1 LFFLREE
8 IPKDKGTLLKL
19 FLLGVI
25 NALGV
30 ICTTIALVTE
40 TSGISAILTYTQPL
54 FVFFLS
60 VLFLRSEIHLVRLL
74 GAFVGFFGVT
84 LLATSRSELFHVI
97 PFSSGLLLLGAFLW
111 AVTIVYYKRALSD
124 VNYVVTTMF
133 QLVVGSLFL
142 VPLASVSEGLSLPLT
157 LAYILMI
164 GYLSVFATGIGLLL
178 WIRLMREEDVTVLS
192 SSGFAVP
199 VVALLLGWMLLGE
212 RVDLG
217 LLPAILLIVLGVYL
231 VNRPTSLPQAQNR

>member
-1 LFFLREE
+1 
-8 IPKDKGTLLKL
+8 
-19 FLLGVI
+19 
-25 NALGV
+25 
-30 ICTTIALVTE
+30 
-40 TSGISAILTYTQPL
+40 
-54 FVFFLS
+54 
-60 VLFLRSEIHLVRLL
+60 
-74 GAFVGFFGVT
+74 
-84 LLATSRSELFHVI
+84 LFHVI